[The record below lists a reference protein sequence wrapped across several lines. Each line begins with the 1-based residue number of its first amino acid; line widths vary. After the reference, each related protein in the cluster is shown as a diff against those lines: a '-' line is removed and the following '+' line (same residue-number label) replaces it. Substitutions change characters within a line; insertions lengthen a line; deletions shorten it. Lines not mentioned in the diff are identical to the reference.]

1 MTCPICKNTMGFVC
15 GTCIECGYNS
25 IDHEFHTIQVNVR
38 ELKMLLP
45 DEIIDWLIE
54 DHHMRKR
61 R

>member
-25 IDHEFHTIQVNVR
+25 IDHEFLTIQVNVR

-45 DEIIDWLIE
+45 DEIVDRLIE